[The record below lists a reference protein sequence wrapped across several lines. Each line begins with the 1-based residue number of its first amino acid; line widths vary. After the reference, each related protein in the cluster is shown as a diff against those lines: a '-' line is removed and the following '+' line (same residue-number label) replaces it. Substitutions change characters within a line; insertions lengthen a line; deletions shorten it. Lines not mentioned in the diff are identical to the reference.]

1 MNKLLAILLLAGP
14 FFALTA
20 TADCPQTVLCP
31 QDGEVM
37 HNDGY
42 CQGVG
47 SAHSCEFMHYKR
59 IYGNGQSHVIE
70 HKLWVSCPE
79 SPPDAP

>member
-1 MNKLLAILLLAGP
+1 MNKLLAALLFVCGFP
-14 FFALTA
+14 VLTA
-20 TADCPQTVLCP
+20 RADCPRTVLCP
-31 QDGEVM
+31 QDGERM

-47 SAHSCEFMHYKR
+47 QAHACEFMHYKR
-59 IYGNGQSHVIE
+59 IYGNGGSHVIE

-79 SPPDAP
+79 PGPEAN